1 MERRVMNDPKDVR
14 ARRIAKNMGLLA
26 RKSRWRH
33 GTIDNRGG
41 FMLFD
46 PLHNLVI
53 GGERFDLSA
62 EAVIEFCRAAGSVPR
77 TIGGA

>member
-1 MERRVMNDPKDVR
+1 MERPVMNDPKDVR

-26 RKSRWRH
+26 RKSRWRR

-46 PLHNLVI
+46 HLHNLVVA
-53 GGERFDLSA
+53 GERFDLSP
-62 EAVIEFCRAAGSVPR
+62 EAVIEFCKSRAEDDRGRLS
-77 TIGGA
+77 